1 MTAHAELIVV
11 NGRIRTMDPERPAAE
26 ALAVS
31 GGRIVAVGD
40 RAAIADLR
48 GPNTKV
54 IDAAGNSVVPGFV
67 EGHMHLFSGA
77 AELAHL
83 QLAGVHGEAALS
95 AAIRGYAAARP
106 DAPMLL
112 GQGADYTILG
122 GRPLTRHD
130 LDRILPD
137 RPFAMAAPDHHTVW
151 ANTRALEL
159 AGILHGRQVGAGN
172 EVVMAADGL
181 ATGEL
186 RENEAFAP
194 VLALAGEE
202 RARLGLSTGGEP
214 DPVPSPAER
223 EADRAILRRG
233 LDWCARHG
241 ITSIHNMDGNLYQFE
256 LLSEI
261 EAEGGL
267 LCRARIP
274 FHFKNF
280 MTLDMLEKASLMA
293 ERYRSDWLS
302 SGMVK
307 VFYDG
312 VLESWTAVM
321 VEPYADRPDWR
332 GEPLFSPED
341 FAAVAVEADRRGL
354 QIAVHAIGD
363 GAVRAVLDGYEQAQ
377 RVNGRRDSRHRVEH
391 IEVTAAADI
400 PRFARL
406 GVIASMQP
414 THPPGS
420 AGLPL
425 QPTVSR
431 IGTSRWPFAYP
442 VRTLKEA
449 GARIVFASDWP
460 VAPIDPILGIQAAM
474 LRKPWAD
481 GCPDQKL
488 SLDEALAA
496 YTTGGAY
503 AEFNEHRKGVLKPGF
518 FADFVVLSGELDAV
532 SAENLT
538 EIRPTLT
545 VCGGRITFEG

>member
-1 MTAHAELIVV
+1 MSVQPVRNADLIVI
-11 NGRIRTMDPERPAAE
+11 NGRVLTMDSTRPTAE
-26 ALAVS
+26 AVAVVD
-31 GGRIVAVGD
+31 GLIAAVGD
-40 RAAIADLR
+40 NATVEALR

-83 QLAGVHGEAALS
+83 QLAGVHGEAALA

-241 ITSIHNMDGNLYQFE
+241 ITSIHNMDGNLYQLE
-256 LLSEI
+256 LLSESRGRGRI
-261 EAEGGL
+261 CCAG
-267 LCRARIP
+267 CRIP
-274 FHFKNF
+274 
-280 MTLDMLEKASLMA
+280 
-293 ERYRSDWLS
+293 
-302 SGMVK
+302 V
-307 VFYDG
+307 
-312 VLESWTAVM
+312 
-321 VEPYADRPDWR
+321 
-332 GEPLFSPED
+332 
-341 FAAVAVEADRRGL
+341 
-354 QIAVHAIGD
+354 
-363 GAVRAVLDGYEQAQ
+363 
-377 RVNGRRDSRHRVEH
+377 
-391 IEVTAAADI
+391 
-400 PRFARL
+400 
-406 GVIASMQP
+406 
-414 THPPGS
+414 
-420 AGLPL
+420 PL
-425 QPTVSR
+425 QELHDARRAGEGVAS
-431 IGTSRWPFAYP
+431 WPSATTF
-442 VRTLKEA
+442 
-449 GARIVFASDWP
+449 G
-460 VAPIDPILGIQAAM
+460 
-474 LRKPWAD
+474 
-481 GCPDQKL
+481 
-488 SLDEALAA
+488 LA
-496 YTTGGAY
+496 
-503 AEFNEHRKGVLKPGF
+503 
-518 FADFVVLSGELDAV
+518 VVGSW
-532 SAENLT
+532 
-538 EIRPTLT
+538 
-545 VCGGRITFEG
+545 